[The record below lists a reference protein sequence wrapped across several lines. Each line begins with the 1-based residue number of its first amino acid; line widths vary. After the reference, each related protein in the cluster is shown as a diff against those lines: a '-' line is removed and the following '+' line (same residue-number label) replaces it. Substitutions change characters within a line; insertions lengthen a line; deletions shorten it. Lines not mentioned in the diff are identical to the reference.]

1 MGKSVMNAVLRVA
14 GAILLIVAC
23 GGAGLAVSAHQM
35 VCWRQLHTLARL
47 FQYLQGLLSYQ
58 ALTAKEL
65 LQRAAYYP
73 EFAVLFKNEC
83 NSLDQLSLPA
93 FLSTELHTEILSGL
107 RQLAWEPRQNACAT
121 LERLAALCE
130 EAAVR
135 KHEEAQTARNLWPR
149 LGFCAGILAV
159 VLLW

>member
-1 MGKSVMNAVLRVA
+1 MGKSVMNAALRVA

-73 EFAVLFKNEC
+73 EFAKLFKTEC

-93 FLSTELHTEILSGL
+93 SLSKELHTEILSGL
-107 RQLAWEPRQNACAT
+107 RQLAWEPRQNACST
-121 LERLAALCE
+121 LERLASLCE
-130 EAAVR
+130 EAAAL
-135 KHEEAQTARNLWPR
+135 KHEEARAAQNLWPR

-159 VLLW
+159 ILLC